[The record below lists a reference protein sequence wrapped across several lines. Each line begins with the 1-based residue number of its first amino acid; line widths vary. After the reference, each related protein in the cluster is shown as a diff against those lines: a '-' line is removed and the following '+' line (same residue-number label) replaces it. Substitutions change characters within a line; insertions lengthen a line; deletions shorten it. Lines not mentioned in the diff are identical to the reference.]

1 MNFTPWTLVS
11 QRVDNSPFPLAHEP
25 SSGPELLGDL
35 ACKFDLAIQAGDT
48 GRVKRPVR
56 AVFRAA
62 YRSEVEAWLLTPG
75 ERSRTDQDLVR
86 QYLLELRDLSYED
99 EPLMCVAEVVEDRR
113 AAAMIAAVF
122 LKYLVE

>member
-1 MNFTPWTLVS
+1 MVS
-11 QRVDNSPFPLAHEP
+11 SPFPSAEEP
-25 SSGPELLGDL
+25 SARPELLRNL
-35 ACKFDLAIQAGDT
+35 TREFDLAIQTGDT

-62 YRSEVEAWLLTPG
+62 YRNEVDTWLLTPG
-75 ERSRTDQDLVR
+75 ERARTDKDLML

-99 EPLMCVAEVVEDRR
+99 EPQMCVADVVEDRR

-122 LKYLVE
+122 LRNLVE

>member
-1 MNFTPWTLVS
+1 MLHLIFETA
-11 QRVDNSPFPLAHEP
+11 VDNFPLPSANEP
-25 SSGPELLGDL
+25 PSRPELLGNL
-35 ACKFDLAIQAGDT
+35 SCRFELAIQAGDT

-62 YRSEVEAWLLTPG
+62 YRSEVEDWLLTPG
-75 ERSRTDQDLVR
+75 ERSRTDKDLAR

-99 EPLMCVAEVVEDRR
+99 EPLMCIADMVEDRR

-122 LKYLVE
+122 LKDLVE

>member
-1 MNFTPWTLVS
+1 MNFALRTLVS
-11 QRVDNSPFPLAHEP
+11 RRVDNFPFPSAQVP
-25 SSGPELLGDL
+25 FSRPELLGDM

-75 ERSRTDQDLVR
+75 ERSRTDQNLVQ
-86 QYLLELRDLSYED
+86 QYLLELRDLSYAD